1 MVPVIQRCGWV
12 SETIDSDD
20 KVTNNTWTPVG
31 SLLSGR
37 SSVQGQISAY
47 DSHFAFEW

>member
-1 MVPVIQRCGWV
+1 MAPVIQRCGWV
-12 SETIDSDD
+12 SGIIYSDAE
-20 KVTNNTWTPVG
+20 VTNNTWTPVG

-37 SSVQGQISAY
+37 SSVQGQISPY

>member
-1 MVPVIQRCGWV
+1 MVLVIQRCGWV
-12 SETIDSDD
+12 SGSVDSDA

-37 SSVQGQISAY
+37 SSVQGIISAY